1 MVDLDFENYRYEQR
15 LVSPCHARKN
25 FYKVLRDLGASE
37 PKEKLMFLTIK
48 LKNASEIQDCNRVC
62 NGFEFKISKRFL
74 GRRVSPSNRLTF
86 ISAIE
91 PDRKNDNREYHIHG
105 LLKLGP
111 IQSKFIDQEIEMEVR
126 KVLRSLDEVNGK
138 SPRMVMVRTFPFS
151 GLTSDLGNTI
161 QYMVKES
168 CSTYDPLL
176 RFNPNKKRKT
186 LCPKRKSTSVS
197 PRMTKTSTT
206 P

>member
-1 MVDLDFENYRYEQR
+1 MVSFDFENYRYEQR
-15 LVSPCHARKN
+15 LVSPGHARKN
-25 FYKVLRDLGASE
+25 FYKVLRDLGTPE
-37 PKEKLMFLTIK
+37 PQEKLMFLTIK
-48 LKNASEIQDCNRVC
+48 LKNASGIQDCNKVC

-91 PDRKNDNREYHIHG
+91 PDRKKDHREYHIHG

-111 IQSKFIDQEIEMEVR
+111 IQSRFTDQEIAMEVR
-126 KVLRSLDEVNGK
+126 KVLSSFDEVNGK
-138 SPRMVMVRTFPFS
+138 SPRMVKVRTFPFS
-151 GLTSDLGNTI
+151 VLTNELGETV
-161 QYMVKES
+161 QYMVKDS
-168 CSTYDPLL
+168 CFTYDPLL

-186 LCPKRKSTSVS
+186 LCPKKKSTLVS
-197 PRMTKTSTT
+197 PKMTKTSTT

>member
-91 PDRKNDNREYHIHG
+91 PDRKNDHREYHIHG

-111 IQSKFIDQEIEMEVR
+111 IQSRFTDQEIEGEVR

-138 SPRMVMVRTFPFS
+138 NPRMVMVRTFPFS
-151 GLTSDLGNTI
+151 G
-161 QYMVKES
+161 
-168 CSTYDPLL
+168 
-176 RFNPNKKRKT
+176 
-186 LCPKRKSTSVS
+186 
-197 PRMTKTSTT
+197 
-206 P
+206 

>member
-15 LVSPCHARKN
+15 LVSPGHAKKN
-25 FYKVLRDLGASE
+25 FYKILKDLGTPE
-37 PKEKLMFLTIK
+37 PQEDLMFLTIK

-62 NGFEFKISKRFL
+62 NGFEYKISKRFL
-74 GRRVSPSNRLTF
+74 GRRVSPANRLTF
-86 ISAIE
+86 LSAIE
-91 PDRKNDNREYHIHG
+91 PDSKRDHREYHIHG
-105 LLKLGP
+105 LLRLGP
-111 IQSKFIDQEIEMEVR
+111 IQSRFTHQEIEREVR
-126 KVLRSLDEVNGK
+126 KVLQSFDEVNGK
-138 SPRMVMVRTFPFS
+138 SPRMVRVRTFPFS
-151 GLTSDLGNTI
+151 DQTNDLGDTI

-176 RFNPNKKRKT
+176 RFNPNKITKT

-206 P
+206 S

>member
-15 LVSPCHARKN
+15 LLSPGHARKN
-25 FYKVLRDLGASE
+25 FYKVLRDLGTPE
-37 PKEKLMFLTIK
+37 PQEKLMFLTIK

-86 ISAIE
+86 VSAIE
-91 PDRKNDNREYHIHG
+91 PDRKNDHREYHIHG

-111 IQSKFIDQEIEMEVR
+111 IQSRFTDQEIEMEVR

-168 CSTYDPLL
+168 W
-176 RFNPNKKRKT
+176 
-186 LCPKRKSTSVS
+186 STSTRTRKGRPYV
-197 PRMTKTSTT
+197 PKENQHQF
-206 P
+206 PQG